1 TTTEAWFESILA
13 MEFGASLSASE
24 ARIRYT
30 NLSRTNKDKF
40 DRKYGINKYA
50 SPEVGQAI
58 TIDQPKGWNFHFAG
72 VVLKSGNDFATVE
85 NFPRSGRTSQ
95 SWYFE
100 IYGPKLKGQTFYD
113 EWKNISGSTAMAVE
127 SDQARTGRTTQ
138 ITNLV
143 VDLPGNTQIK
153 ALKQENA
160 SWIRVKVQSGSQIGK
175 SGWISKDILPSDVLK
190 AISGQET

>member
-1 TTTEAWFESILA
+1 
-13 MEFGASLSASE
+13 
-24 ARIRYT
+24 
-30 NLSRTNKDKF
+30 
-40 DRKYGINKYA
+40 
-50 SPEVGQAI
+50 
-58 TIDQPKGWNFHFAG
+58 
-72 VVLKSGNDFATVE
+72 
-85 NFPRSGRTSQ
+85 
-95 SWYFE
+95 
-100 IYGPKLKGQTFYD
+100 
-113 EWKNISGSTAMAVE
+113 ISGSTAMAVE

-190 AISGQET
+190 AISGQETKTTKRTNLVLTSLVSGTKLFVLVKTKYWRYVRITNGSHVGRRGWISNKHYEIQ